1 MSEEAAVETTEKQKV
16 RQPLTKQEKVR
27 RILIIVLS
35 SVAAL
40 VIIFGLIFGS
50 MYSIEK
56 NEFSSF
62 DSVMDDY
69 YYRPTVV
76 YASRPGCPN
85 CTKVKGGLSQLKD
98 NYKNQVNFY
107 HIDVWDKGEGEE
119 IWENGWRGSGSFRS
133 KCGVSNSGIDGVPA
147 IVCIYARKNKDDDIQ
162 WGYASYAVNRTNA
175 ETVLKQIEKMLDSAK
190 KLGIG

>member
-1 MSEEAAVETTEKQKV
+1 MSEEAAVEATEKQKV
-16 RQPLTKQEKVR
+16 KQPLTKQEKIR
-27 RILIIVLS
+27 RVLIIVLS

-85 CTKVKGGLSQLKD
+85 CSKVKGGLSQLKD

-119 IWENGWRGSGSFRS
+119 LWQKGWRGTRSFRS
-133 KCGVSNSGIDGVPA
+133 RCGVSGSIDGVPA
-147 IVCIYARKNKDDDIQ
+147 IICIYARKNKDDEIQ
-162 WGYASYAVNRTNA
+162 WGYANFAANRTDSA
-175 ETVLKQIEKMLDSAK
+175 TVLKQIEKMLESAE
-190 KLGIG
+190 KLEIG